1 MTARL
6 LTQVVTR
13 IVNNKE
19 KTGAYGVSILNLPH
33 FDYSEFV
40 RNLKGKKNKQVFFL
54 GFTYEDESSLKGLLP
69 IIANVSYS
77 FSIEDAEESRN
88 SGNEDVFRVLVI
100 KRAEI
105 EKLSSLR
112 WFHEVTVDM
121 VYNQSCQYVLD
132 ELTET
137 NSVINSLIHAL
148 KRRSIRDV
156 LGFERVLEYLQEL
169 MYAPL
174 EDLPNRI
181 KDSYY
186 KLGLLRDNS
195 LDTGNPSTEDL
206 VSRIKR
212 NHRLVER
219 IGNLEQAERQSITN
233 YYANGGGNKSVPRL
247 ILQYYAK
254 KDLQLLSQMEL
265 SEVEECLKAAK
276 KKPVNPP
283 KPKNKTN
290 TINPTSMASQL
301 IFEGNVQQIQD
312 VISQLE
318 QKVDNRS
325 NNGKRERVDI
335 EVDGTKMQIKAEP
348 ITERIA
354 MELTDEADYGGII
367 YADVQSPDEAIAD
380 IDKYEYLPF
389 TENLLDRVWES
400 LRKIGDLVADGES
413 ISQSLKTYLDAR
425 KKINTYRMRLQ
436 DAPMFPVLADKEAFT
451 DYLVAYEKLLISI
464 NNDFSKIWQ
473 IAPSNAKEIV
483 NTIISMDN
491 IFVEGENNFHAMPT
505 PLNPLFLWKYIKLAD
520 EILDSKGVESTE
532 EGSLTDNDKNF
543 IVRKADDIPDPL
555 SVMLLPATV
564 HRSGGE
570 FLPLTG
576 RIGNMPIYSTNKQ
589 INQSESGIDALKQSI
604 IRYLC
609 LYPHAG
615 MMLKISIIDP
625 PSVELM
631 VSMLKKLNNDRE
643 FNISGIDVS
652 IYRTKEATNDWIEI
666 NDNSIND
673 GMLGQVK
680 GKRSLNFRLK
690 IGSKKQVYSRIL
702 ADMKDDQHIMI
713 IFDPNEV
720 KTEIVKND
728 KLIHIHPLC
737 IPKVYK
743 YNPVDEVV
751 EIRPANEGDVF
762 STYGSIVE
770 KLNEHPSS
778 FSHTSS
784 VFNTPIKRD
793 TYDLMLSKA
802 DWLIILDQNLKSWDI
817 SLRVASEK
825 LFYREDD
832 YRSIGIY
839 SKNCKKFIKGY
850 RDAVCKLG
858 NFVPQEKG
866 IANIISSIRL
876 INDDGLLSIVS
887 HGSNRIFDSNHGKG
901 SLGLAI
907 AAIHYLRKYPDAIL
921 VGLDTQLAKE
931 WLSGREDNQLPDLI
945 GIRLEEMVV
954 DIVEVKTYRDNEHA
968 FIIDGDTISGHAV
981 VQSTIL
987 EGLIKEIFGSTERIT
1002 TVSRRE
1008 ILREQVYETLF
1019 QTEMDSYKKHE
1030 RANQLNALFAGEYKI
1045 EVSKQIC
1052 FVDFENGDS
1061 SEKEYKGKDEYAGN
1075 NYLLSIVGSREIQA
1089 IISAVEYVME
1099 VVDNS
1104 CDSETRVVERSEDSE
1119 ELQSEVNS
1127 ANMVEAESE
1136 SSSVDVSH
1144 SEEAMLT
1151 VEEKESEQE
1160 RIAEKERIIE
1170 KCNRLNKVF
1179 KDYGISALPVNPE
1192 LTQEASRFTRFTVE
1206 LKSGETVRALEKSK
1220 ADIGI
1225 QLEANGEILVNHI
1238 RGTKYISVDVPF
1250 VGAGKPIKLV
1260 DHLKMLD
1267 GDKQKL
1273 NIVAGQTPDG
1283 KFEMLD
1289 ISKAPHL
1296 LVAGTTG
1303 SGKTIFLYSI
1313 IVSLLQQFSKDEIEF
1328 LIVDPKQTDF
1338 VFFEDL
1344 PNLYGG
1350 KVITDAEEALEMLN
1364 RINEH
1369 DKEERMKKIRA
1380 CRSRDINSYNEKN
1393 PNNRMKRLVVV
1404 IDEYADLIQTA
1415 EMQGNRKEFE
1425 RSLSMLAQKVRSLG
1439 IHLIIATQRPSAN
1452 IVTGVL
1458 KANIPCRISFRLPAH
1473 TDSQTILDMS
1483 GAENLLG
1490 MGDMLMITESDVKR
1504 MQGLFI
1510 TEEELT
1516 EFAEGYISR

>member
-1 MTARL
+1 M
-6 LTQVVTR
+6 
-13 IVNNKE
+13 
-19 KTGAYGVSILNLPH
+19 
-33 FDYSEFV
+33 
-40 RNLKGKKNKQVFFL
+40 
-54 GFTYEDESSLKGLLP
+54 
-69 IIANVSYS
+69 
-77 FSIEDAEESRN
+77 
-88 SGNEDVFRVLVI
+88 
-100 KRAEI
+100 KR
-105 EKLSSLR
+105 
-112 WFHEVTVDM
+112 M
-121 VYNQSCQYVLD
+121 N
-132 ELTET
+132 
-137 NSVINSLIHAL
+137 
-148 KRRSIRDV
+148 
-156 LGFERVLEYLQEL
+156 
-169 MYAPL
+169 
-174 EDLPNRI
+174 
-181 KDSYY
+181 
-186 KLGLLRDNS
+186 
-195 LDTGNPSTEDL
+195 
-206 VSRIKR
+206 
-212 NHRLVER
+212 
-219 IGNLEQAERQSITN
+219 
-233 YYANGGGNKSVPRL
+233 
-247 ILQYYAK
+247 
-254 KDLQLLSQMEL
+254 
-265 SEVEECLKAAK
+265 
-276 KKPVNPP
+276 
-283 KPKNKTN
+283 
-290 TINPTSMASQL
+290 
-301 IFEGNVQQIQD
+301 
-312 VISQLE
+312 
-318 QKVDNRS
+318 
-325 NNGKRERVDI
+325 
-335 EVDGTKMQIKAEP
+335 
-348 ITERIA
+348 
-354 MELTDEADYGGII
+354 
-367 YADVQSPDEAIAD
+367 
-380 IDKYEYLPF
+380 
-389 TENLLDRVWES
+389 
-400 LRKIGDLVADGES
+400 
-413 ISQSLKTYLDAR
+413 
-425 KKINTYRMRLQ
+425 
-436 DAPMFPVLADKEAFT
+436 
-451 DYLVAYEKLLISI
+451 
-464 NNDFSKIWQ
+464 
-473 IAPSNAKEIV
+473 
-483 NTIISMDN
+483 
-491 IFVEGENNFHAMPT
+491 
-505 PLNPLFLWKYIKLAD
+505 
-520 EILDSKGVESTE
+520 
-532 EGSLTDNDKNF
+532 
-543 IVRKADDIPDPL
+543 
-555 SVMLLPATV
+555 
-564 HRSGGE
+564 
-570 FLPLTG
+570 
-576 RIGNMPIYSTNKQ
+576 
-589 INQSESGIDALKQSI
+589 
-604 IRYLC
+604 RYLLWC
-609 LYPHAG
+609 
-615 MMLKISIIDP
+615 
-625 PSVELM
+625 
-631 VSMLKKLNNDRE
+631 
-643 FNISGIDVS
+643 
-652 IYRTKEATNDWIEI
+652 
-666 NDNSIND
+666 
-673 GMLGQVK
+673 
-680 GKRSLNFRLK
+680 
-690 IGSKKQVYSRIL
+690 VY
-702 ADMKDDQHIMI
+702 
-713 IFDPNEV
+713 
-720 KTEIVKND
+720 VKND
-728 KLIHIHPLC
+728 KLLHIHPLC

-784 VFNTPIKRD
+784 IFNTPIKRD

-817 SLRVASEK
+817 SLRAASEK

-866 IANIISSIRL
+866 IANIISAIRA

-907 AAIHYLRKYPDAIL
+907 AAIHYLRKNPEAIL
-921 VGLDTQLAKE
+921 VGLDTQLAQE
-931 WLSGREDNQLPDLI
+931 WLSGRDDNQLPDLI
-945 GIRLEEMVV
+945 GIRLEEMAV
-954 DIVEVKTYRDNEHA
+954 DIVEVKTYRDNDNA

-981 VQSTIL
+981 AQSTVL
-987 EGLIKEIFGSTERIT
+987 EGLVKEIFGPTERIT

-1030 RANQLNALFAGEYKI
+1030 RANQLNSLFAGEYKI

-1061 SEKEYKGKDEYAGN
+1061 SEKTYKGKDEYAGN
-1075 NYLLSIVGSREIQA
+1075 DYLLNIVGSREIQA
-1089 IISAVEYVME
+1089 IISAVEYVLE
-1099 VVDNS
+1099 VSNS
-1104 CDSETRVVERSEDSE
+1104 AGDSEMRAVGASEHTEQSSSGKQDTSTVEIEGA
-1119 ELQSEVNS
+1119 NS
-1127 ANMVEAESE
+1127 AEAEAHL
-1136 SSSVDVSH
+1136 D
-1144 SEEAMLT
+1144 EAITT
-1151 VEEKESEQE
+1151 VNESENEQEKIAERE
-1160 RIAEKERIIE
+1160 RIVE

-1179 KDYGISALPVNPE
+1179 KDYGISALPVDPE

-1313 IVSLLQQFSKDEIEF
+1313 IVSLLQQFNKDEVEF

-1364 RINEH
+1364 RINEQ
-1369 DKEERMKKIRA
+1369 DKEDRMQKIRA

-1458 KANIPCRISFRLPAH
+1458 KANIPYRISFRLPSH
-1473 TDSQTILDMS
+1473 TDSQTILDMP

-1490 MGDMLMITESDVKR
+1490 MGDMLVVTESDVKR

-1510 TEEELT
+1510 TEQELT
-1516 EFAEGYISR
+1516 EYVEGYVNE

>member
-1 MTARL
+1 
-6 LTQVVTR
+6 
-13 IVNNKE
+13 
-19 KTGAYGVSILNLPH
+19 
-33 FDYSEFV
+33 
-40 RNLKGKKNKQVFFL
+40 
-54 GFTYEDESSLKGLLP
+54 
-69 IIANVSYS
+69 
-77 FSIEDAEESRN
+77 
-88 SGNEDVFRVLVI
+88 
-100 KRAEI
+100 
-105 EKLSSLR
+105 
-112 WFHEVTVDM
+112 
-121 VYNQSCQYVLD
+121 
-132 ELTET
+132 
-137 NSVINSLIHAL
+137 
-148 KRRSIRDV
+148 
-156 LGFERVLEYLQEL
+156 
-169 MYAPL
+169 
-174 EDLPNRI
+174 
-181 KDSYY
+181 
-186 KLGLLRDNS
+186 
-195 LDTGNPSTEDL
+195 
-206 VSRIKR
+206 
-212 NHRLVER
+212 
-219 IGNLEQAERQSITN
+219 
-233 YYANGGGNKSVPRL
+233 
-247 ILQYYAK
+247 
-254 KDLQLLSQMEL
+254 
-265 SEVEECLKAAK
+265 
-276 KKPVNPP
+276 
-283 KPKNKTN
+283 
-290 TINPTSMASQL
+290 
-301 IFEGNVQQIQD
+301 
-312 VISQLE
+312 
-318 QKVDNRS
+318 
-325 NNGKRERVDI
+325 
-335 EVDGTKMQIKAEP
+335 
-348 ITERIA
+348 
-354 MELTDEADYGGII
+354 
-367 YADVQSPDEAIAD
+367 
-380 IDKYEYLPF
+380 
-389 TENLLDRVWES
+389 
-400 LRKIGDLVADGES
+400 
-413 ISQSLKTYLDAR
+413 
-425 KKINTYRMRLQ
+425 
-436 DAPMFPVLADKEAFT
+436 
-451 DYLVAYEKLLISI
+451 
-464 NNDFSKIWQ
+464 
-473 IAPSNAKEIV
+473 
-483 NTIISMDN
+483 
-491 IFVEGENNFHAMPT
+491 
-505 PLNPLFLWKYIKLAD
+505 
-520 EILDSKGVESTE
+520 
-532 EGSLTDNDKNF
+532 
-543 IVRKADDIPDPL
+543 
-555 SVMLLPATV
+555 
-564 HRSGGE
+564 
-570 FLPLTG
+570 
-576 RIGNMPIYSTNKQ
+576 
-589 INQSESGIDALKQSI
+589 
-604 IRYLC
+604 
-609 LYPHAG
+609 
-615 MMLKISIIDP
+615 
-625 PSVELM
+625 
-631 VSMLKKLNNDRE
+631 
-643 FNISGIDVS
+643 
-652 IYRTKEATNDWIEI
+652 
-666 NDNSIND
+666 
-673 GMLGQVK
+673 MLGQVK

-720 KTEIVKND
+720 RTEIVKND
-728 KLIHIHPLC
+728 KLLHIHPLC

-784 VFNTPIKRD
+784 IFNTPIKRD

-817 SLRVASEK
+817 SLRAASEK

-866 IANIISSIRL
+866 IANIISAIRA

-907 AAIHYLRKYPDAIL
+907 AAIHYLRKNPEAIL
-921 VGLDTQLAKE
+921 VGLDTQLAQE
-931 WLSGREDNQLPDLI
+931 WLSGRDDNQLPDLI
-945 GIRLEEMVV
+945 GIRLEEMAV
-954 DIVEVKTYRDNEHA
+954 DIVEVKTYRDNDNA

-981 VQSTIL
+981 AQSTVL
-987 EGLIKEIFGSTERIT
+987 EGLVKEIFGPTERIT

-1030 RANQLNALFAGEYKI
+1030 RANQLNSLFAGEYKI

-1061 SEKEYKGKDEYAGN
+1061 SEKTYKGKDEYAGN
-1075 NYLLSIVGSREIQA
+1075 DYLLNIVGSREIQA
-1089 IISAVEYVME
+1089 IISAVEYVLE
-1099 VVDNS
+1099 VSNS
-1104 CDSETRVVERSEDSE
+1104 AGDSEMRAVGASEHTEQSSSGKQDTSTVEIEGA
-1119 ELQSEVNS
+1119 NS
-1127 ANMVEAESE
+1127 AEAEAHL
-1136 SSSVDVSH
+1136 D
-1144 SEEAMLT
+1144 EAITT
-1151 VEEKESEQE
+1151 VNESENEQEKIAERE
-1160 RIAEKERIIE
+1160 RIVE

-1179 KDYGISALPVNPE
+1179 KDYGISALPVDPE

-1250 VGAGKPIKLV
+1250 VGAGKSIKLV

-1313 IVSLLQQFSKDEIEF
+1313 IVSLLQQFNKDEVEF

-1364 RINEH
+1364 RINEQ
-1369 DKEERMKKIRA
+1369 DKEDRMQKIRA

-1458 KANIPCRISFRLPAH
+1458 KANIPYRISFRLPSH
-1473 TDSQTILDMS
+1473 TDSQTILDMP

-1490 MGDMLMITESDVKR
+1490 MGDMLVVTESDVKR

-1510 TEEELT
+1510 TEQELT
-1516 EFAEGYISR
+1516 EYVEGYVNE

>member
-1 MTARL
+1 
-6 LTQVVTR
+6 
-13 IVNNKE
+13 
-19 KTGAYGVSILNLPH
+19 
-33 FDYSEFV
+33 
-40 RNLKGKKNKQVFFL
+40 
-54 GFTYEDESSLKGLLP
+54 
-69 IIANVSYS
+69 
-77 FSIEDAEESRN
+77 
-88 SGNEDVFRVLVI
+88 
-100 KRAEI
+100 
-105 EKLSSLR
+105 
-112 WFHEVTVDM
+112 
-121 VYNQSCQYVLD
+121 
-132 ELTET
+132 
-137 NSVINSLIHAL
+137 
-148 KRRSIRDV
+148 
-156 LGFERVLEYLQEL
+156 
-169 MYAPL
+169 
-174 EDLPNRI
+174 
-181 KDSYY
+181 
-186 KLGLLRDNS
+186 
-195 LDTGNPSTEDL
+195 
-206 VSRIKR
+206 
-212 NHRLVER
+212 
-219 IGNLEQAERQSITN
+219 
-233 YYANGGGNKSVPRL
+233 
-247 ILQYYAK
+247 
-254 KDLQLLSQMEL
+254 
-265 SEVEECLKAAK
+265 
-276 KKPVNPP
+276 
-283 KPKNKTN
+283 
-290 TINPTSMASQL
+290 
-301 IFEGNVQQIQD
+301 
-312 VISQLE
+312 
-318 QKVDNRS
+318 
-325 NNGKRERVDI
+325 
-335 EVDGTKMQIKAEP
+335 
-348 ITERIA
+348 
-354 MELTDEADYGGII
+354 
-367 YADVQSPDEAIAD
+367 
-380 IDKYEYLPF
+380 
-389 TENLLDRVWES
+389 
-400 LRKIGDLVADGES
+400 
-413 ISQSLKTYLDAR
+413 
-425 KKINTYRMRLQ
+425 
-436 DAPMFPVLADKEAFT
+436 
-451 DYLVAYEKLLISI
+451 
-464 NNDFSKIWQ
+464 
-473 IAPSNAKEIV
+473 
-483 NTIISMDN
+483 
-491 IFVEGENNFHAMPT
+491 
-505 PLNPLFLWKYIKLAD
+505 
-520 EILDSKGVESTE
+520 
-532 EGSLTDNDKNF
+532 
-543 IVRKADDIPDPL
+543 
-555 SVMLLPATV
+555 MLLPATV

-576 RIGNMPIYSTNKQ
+576 RIGNIPIYSTNKQ
-589 INQSESGIDALKQSI
+589 IDQSESGIDALKQSI
-604 IRYLC
+604 TRYLC

-666 NDNSIND
+666 NDDSIND

-720 KTEIVKND
+720 RTEIVKND
-728 KLIHIHPLC
+728 KLLHIHPLC

-784 VFNTPIKRD
+784 IFNTPIKRD

-817 SLRVASEK
+817 SLRAASEK

-866 IANIISSIRL
+866 IANIISAIRA

-907 AAIHYLRKYPDAIL
+907 AAIHYLRKNPEAIL
-921 VGLDTQLAKE
+921 VGLDTQLAQE
-931 WLSGREDNQLPDLI
+931 WLSGRDDNQLPDLI
-945 GIRLEEMVV
+945 GIRLEEMAV
-954 DIVEVKTYRDNEHA
+954 DIVEVKTYRDNDNA

-981 VQSTIL
+981 AQSTVL
-987 EGLIKEIFGSTERIT
+987 EGLVKEIFGPTERIT

-1030 RANQLNALFAGEYKI
+1030 RANQLNSLFAGEYKI

-1061 SEKEYKGKDEYAGN
+1061 SEKTYKGKDEYAGN
-1075 NYLLSIVGSREIQA
+1075 DYLLNIVGSREIQA
-1089 IISAVEYVME
+1089 IISAVEYVLE
-1099 VVDNS
+1099 VSNS
-1104 CDSETRVVERSEDSE
+1104 AGDSEMRAVGASEHTEQSSSGKQDTSTVEIEGA
-1119 ELQSEVNS
+1119 NS
-1127 ANMVEAESE
+1127 AEAEAHL
-1136 SSSVDVSH
+1136 D
-1144 SEEAMLT
+1144 EAITT
-1151 VEEKESEQE
+1151 VNESENEQEKIAERE
-1160 RIAEKERIIE
+1160 RIVE

-1179 KDYGISALPVNPE
+1179 KDYGISALPVDPE

-1313 IVSLLQQFSKDEIEF
+1313 IVSLLQQFNKDEVEF

-1364 RINEH
+1364 RINEQ
-1369 DKEERMKKIRA
+1369 DKEDRMQKIRA

-1458 KANIPCRISFRLPAH
+1458 KANIPYRISFRLPSH
-1473 TDSQTILDMS
+1473 TDSQTILDMP

-1490 MGDMLMITESDVKR
+1490 MGDMLVVTESDVKR

-1510 TEEELT
+1510 TEQELT
-1516 EFAEGYISR
+1516 EYVEGYVNE

>member
-1 MTARL
+1 MIL
-6 LTQVVTR
+6 L
-13 IVNNKE
+13 
-19 KTGAYGVSILNLPH
+19 
-33 FDYSEFV
+33 
-40 RNLKGKKNKQVFFL
+40 VF
-54 GFTYEDESSLKGLLP
+54 
-69 IIANVSYS
+69 
-77 FSIEDAEESRN
+77 
-88 SGNEDVFRVLVI
+88 
-100 KRAEI
+100 
-105 EKLSSLR
+105 
-112 WFHEVTVDM
+112 
-121 VYNQSCQYVLD
+121 
-132 ELTET
+132 
-137 NSVINSLIHAL
+137 
-148 KRRSIRDV
+148 
-156 LGFERVLEYLQEL
+156 
-169 MYAPL
+169 
-174 EDLPNRI
+174 
-181 KDSYY
+181 YY
-186 KLGLLRDNS
+186 H
-195 LDTGNPSTEDL
+195 P
-206 VSRIKR
+206 
-212 NHRLVER
+212 
-219 IGNLEQAERQSITN
+219 
-233 YYANGGGNKSVPRL
+233 Y
-247 ILQYYAK
+247 
-254 KDLQLLSQMEL
+254 
-265 SEVEECLKAAK
+265 
-276 KKPVNPP
+276 
-283 KPKNKTN
+283 
-290 TINPTSMASQL
+290 
-301 IFEGNVQQIQD
+301 
-312 VISQLE
+312 
-318 QKVDNRS
+318 
-325 NNGKRERVDI
+325 
-335 EVDGTKMQIKAEP
+335 
-348 ITERIA
+348 
-354 MELTDEADYGGII
+354 
-367 YADVQSPDEAIAD
+367 
-380 IDKYEYLPF
+380 
-389 TENLLDRVWES
+389 
-400 LRKIGDLVADGES
+400 
-413 ISQSLKTYLDAR
+413 QSLA
-425 KKINTYRMRLQ
+425 
-436 DAPMFPVLADKEAFT
+436 
-451 DYLVAYEKLLISI
+451 
-464 NNDFSKIWQ
+464 
-473 IAPSNAKEIV
+473 
-483 NTIISMDN
+483 
-491 IFVEGENNFHAMPT
+491 
-505 PLNPLFLWKYIKLAD
+505 
-520 EILDSKGVESTE
+520 
-532 EGSLTDNDKNF
+532 
-543 IVRKADDIPDPL
+543 
-555 SVMLLPATV
+555 
-564 HRSGGE
+564 
-570 FLPLTG
+570 
-576 RIGNMPIYSTNKQ
+576 
-589 INQSESGIDALKQSI
+589 
-604 IRYLC
+604 
-609 LYPHAG
+609 
-615 MMLKISIIDP
+615 
-625 PSVELM
+625 
-631 VSMLKKLNNDRE
+631 NDRE

-666 NDNSIND
+666 NDDSIND

-720 KTEIVKND
+720 RTEIVKND
-728 KLIHIHPLC
+728 KLLHIHPLC

-784 VFNTPIKRD
+784 IFNTPIKRD

-817 SLRVASEK
+817 SLRAASEK

-866 IANIISSIRL
+866 IANIISAIRA

-907 AAIHYLRKYPDAIL
+907 AAIHYLRKNPEAIL
-921 VGLDTQLAKE
+921 VGLDTQLAQE
-931 WLSGREDNQLPDLI
+931 WLSGRDDNQLPDLI
-945 GIRLEEMVV
+945 GIRLEEMAV
-954 DIVEVKTYRDNEHA
+954 DIVEVKTYRDNDNA

-981 VQSTIL
+981 AQSTVL
-987 EGLIKEIFGSTERIT
+987 EGLVKEIFGPTERIT

-1030 RANQLNALFAGEYKI
+1030 RANQLNSLFAGEYKI

-1061 SEKEYKGKDEYAGN
+1061 SEKTYKGKDEYAGN
-1075 NYLLSIVGSREIQA
+1075 DYLLNIVGSREIQA
-1089 IISAVEYVME
+1089 IISAVEYVLE
-1099 VVDNS
+1099 VSNS
-1104 CDSETRVVERSEDSE
+1104 AGDSEMRAVGASEHTEQSSSGKQDTSTVEIEGA
-1119 ELQSEVNS
+1119 NS
-1127 ANMVEAESE
+1127 AEAEAHL
-1136 SSSVDVSH
+1136 D
-1144 SEEAMLT
+1144 EAITT
-1151 VEEKESEQE
+1151 VNESENEQEKIAERE
-1160 RIAEKERIIE
+1160 RIVE

-1179 KDYGISALPVNPE
+1179 KDYGISALPVDPE

-1313 IVSLLQQFSKDEIEF
+1313 IVSLLQQFNKDEVEF

-1364 RINEH
+1364 RINEQ
-1369 DKEERMKKIRA
+1369 DKEDRMQKIRA

-1458 KANIPCRISFRLPAH
+1458 KANIPYRISFRLPSH
-1473 TDSQTILDMS
+1473 TDSQTILDMP

-1490 MGDMLMITESDVKR
+1490 MGDMLVVTESDVKR

-1510 TEEELT
+1510 TEQELT
-1516 EFAEGYISR
+1516 EYVEGYVNE

>member
-1 MTARL
+1 M
-6 LTQVVTR
+6 
-13 IVNNKE
+13 
-19 KTGAYGVSILNLPH
+19 
-33 FDYSEFV
+33 
-40 RNLKGKKNKQVFFL
+40 FL
-54 GFTYEDESSLKGLLP
+54 F
-69 IIANVSYS
+69 
-77 FSIEDAEESRN
+77 
-88 SGNEDVFRVLVI
+88 
-100 KRAEI
+100 
-105 EKLSSLR
+105 
-112 WFHEVTVDM
+112 
-121 VYNQSCQYVLD
+121 
-132 ELTET
+132 
-137 NSVINSLIHAL
+137 
-148 KRRSIRDV
+148 
-156 LGFERVLEYLQEL
+156 
-169 MYAPL
+169 
-174 EDLPNRI
+174 
-181 KDSYY
+181 
-186 KLGLLRDNS
+186 
-195 LDTGNPSTEDL
+195 
-206 VSRIKR
+206 
-212 NHRLVER
+212 
-219 IGNLEQAERQSITN
+219 
-233 YYANGGGNKSVPRL
+233 
-247 ILQYYAK
+247 
-254 KDLQLLSQMEL
+254 
-265 SEVEECLKAAK
+265 
-276 KKPVNPP
+276 
-283 KPKNKTN
+283 
-290 TINPTSMASQL
+290 
-301 IFEGNVQQIQD
+301 
-312 VISQLE
+312 
-318 QKVDNRS
+318 
-325 NNGKRERVDI
+325 
-335 EVDGTKMQIKAEP
+335 
-348 ITERIA
+348 
-354 MELTDEADYGGII
+354 
-367 YADVQSPDEAIAD
+367 
-380 IDKYEYLPF
+380 
-389 TENLLDRVWES
+389 
-400 LRKIGDLVADGES
+400 
-413 ISQSLKTYLDAR
+413 
-425 KKINTYRMRLQ
+425 
-436 DAPMFPVLADKEAFT
+436 
-451 DYLVAYEKLLISI
+451 
-464 NNDFSKIWQ
+464 
-473 IAPSNAKEIV
+473 
-483 NTIISMDN
+483 
-491 IFVEGENNFHAMPT
+491 
-505 PLNPLFLWKYIKLAD
+505 
-520 EILDSKGVESTE
+520 
-532 EGSLTDNDKNF
+532 
-543 IVRKADDIPDPL
+543 
-555 SVMLLPATV
+555 
-564 HRSGGE
+564 
-570 FLPLTG
+570 
-576 RIGNMPIYSTNKQ
+576 
-589 INQSESGIDALKQSI
+589 
-604 IRYLC
+604 
-609 LYPHAG
+609 
-615 MMLKISIIDP
+615 
-625 PSVELM
+625 
-631 VSMLKKLNNDRE
+631 
-643 FNISGIDVS
+643 
-652 IYRTKEATNDWIEI
+652 TNDWIEI
-666 NDNSIND
+666 NDDSIND

-720 KTEIVKND
+720 RTEIVKND
-728 KLIHIHPLC
+728 KLLHIHPLC

-784 VFNTPIKRD
+784 IFNTPIKRD

-817 SLRVASEK
+817 SLRAASEK

-866 IANIISSIRL
+866 IANIISAIRA

-907 AAIHYLRKYPDAIL
+907 AAIHYLRKNPEAIL
-921 VGLDTQLAKE
+921 VGLDTQLAQE
-931 WLSGREDNQLPDLI
+931 WLSGRDDNQLPDLI
-945 GIRLEEMVV
+945 GIRLEEMAV
-954 DIVEVKTYRDNEHA
+954 DIVEVKTYRDNDNA

-981 VQSTIL
+981 AQSTVL
-987 EGLIKEIFGSTERIT
+987 EGLVKEIFGPTERIT

-1030 RANQLNALFAGEYKI
+1030 RANQLNSLFAGEYKI

-1061 SEKEYKGKDEYAGN
+1061 SEKTYKGKDEYAGN
-1075 NYLLSIVGSREIQA
+1075 DYLLNIVGSREIQA
-1089 IISAVEYVME
+1089 IISAVEYVLE
-1099 VVDNS
+1099 VSNS
-1104 CDSETRVVERSEDSE
+1104 AGDSEMRAVGASEHTEQSSSGKQDTSTVEIEGA
-1119 ELQSEVNS
+1119 NS
-1127 ANMVEAESE
+1127 AEAEAHL
-1136 SSSVDVSH
+1136 D
-1144 SEEAMLT
+1144 EAITT
-1151 VEEKESEQE
+1151 VNESENEQEKIAERE
-1160 RIAEKERIIE
+1160 RIVE

-1179 KDYGISALPVNPE
+1179 KDYGISALPVDPE

-1313 IVSLLQQFSKDEIEF
+1313 IVSLLQQFNKDEVEF

-1364 RINEH
+1364 RINEQ
-1369 DKEERMKKIRA
+1369 DKEDRMQKIRA

-1458 KANIPCRISFRLPAH
+1458 KANIPYRISFRLPSH
-1473 TDSQTILDMS
+1473 TDSQTILDMP

-1490 MGDMLMITESDVKR
+1490 MGDMLVVTESDVKR

-1510 TEEELT
+1510 TEQELT
-1516 EFAEGYISR
+1516 EYVEGYVNE

>member
-1 MTARL
+1 MAARL

-19 KTGAYGVSILNLPH
+19 KAGAYGVSILNLPH
-33 FDYSEFV
+33 FDYAEFV
-40 RNLKGKKNKQVFFL
+40 KNLKGDKGKQVFFL
-54 GFTYEDESSLKGLLP
+54 GFTYEDENSLKGILP
-69 IIANVSYS
+69 IIENVSYS

-88 SGNEDVFRVLVI
+88 SGNEDIFRVLVI

-121 VYNQSCQYVLD
+121 VYDQSCQYVMD
-132 ELTET
+132 ELQET

-148 KRRSIRDV
+148 KRKSIRDV

-174 EDLPNRI
+174 EDLPNKI

-186 KLGLLRDNS
+186 KLGLLRDNA
-195 LDTGNPSTEDL
+195 LDAGNPSTEDI
-206 VSRIKR
+206 VSRIKK

-233 YYANGGGNKSVPRL
+233 YYANGEGNKSVPRL

-254 KDLQLLSQMEL
+254 KDLQLLNQMEL
-265 SEVEECLKAAK
+265 SQVEECLKAAK
-276 KKPVNPP
+276 KKPGNPP

-290 TINPTSMASQL
+290 TINPTSMASQM
-301 IFEGNVQQIQD
+301 IFEGNAQQIHD
-312 VISQLE
+312 VLAQLE

-325 NNGKRERVDI
+325 NNEKRERVDI

-348 ITERIA
+348 VTERIA
-354 MELTDEADYGGII
+354 TELTDETDYGGII

-413 ISQSLKTYLDAR
+413 ISQALRNYLDAR
-425 KKINTYRMRLQ
+425 KKINKYRLRLQ

-451 DYLVAYEKLLISI
+451 EYLVAYEKLLISI
-464 NNDFSKIWQ
+464 NSDFSKIWQ

-491 IFVEGENNFHAMPT
+491 VFVEGENNFHAMPT

-532 EGSLTDNDKNF
+532 EGSLSDNDKNF
-543 IVRKADDIPDPL
+543 IIRKADDIPDPL

-576 RIGNMPIYSTNKQ
+576 RIGNIPIYSTNKQ

-604 IRYLC
+604 TRYLC

-666 NDNSIND
+666 NDDSIND

-702 ADMKDDQHIMI
+702 SDMKDDQHIMI

-720 KTEIVKND
+720 RTEVVKND

-784 VFNTPIKRD
+784 IFNTPIKRD
-793 TYDLMLSKA
+793 TYDLMLNKA

-817 SLRVASEK
+817 SLRAASEK
-825 LFYREDD
+825 LFYREDE

-866 IANIISSIRL
+866 IANIISAIRS

-887 HGSNRIFDSNHGKG
+887 HSSNRIFDANHGKG

-921 VGLDTQLAKE
+921 VGLDTQLAQE

-945 GIRLEEMVV
+945 GIRLEEMAV
-954 DIVEVKTYRDNEHA
+954 DIVEVKTYRDNDNA

-981 VQSTIL
+981 VQSTVL
-987 EGLIKEIFGSTERIT
+987 EGLIKEIFGSAERIT

-1030 RANQLNALFAGEYKI
+1030 RTNQLNALFAGEYKI

-1061 SEKEYKGKDEYAGN
+1061 RERTYKGKDEYAGN
-1075 NYLLSIVGSREIQA
+1075 DYLLNIVGSREIQA
-1089 IISAVEYVME
+1089 IISAVEYVLE
-1099 VVDNS
+1099 VTNNS
-1104 CDSETRVVERSEDSE
+1104 SDSEIRDVEQSDHTEQIPAE
-1119 ELQSEVNS
+1119 EQGASTF
-1127 ANMVEAESE
+1127 EAESG
-1136 SSSVDVSH
+1136 SSSEVAVHLD
-1144 SEEAMLT
+1144 EAIMT
-1151 VEEKESEQE
+1151 VNEQE
-1160 RIAEKERIIE
+1160 KIAEKERIVE

-1250 VGAGKPIKLV
+1250 AGADKPIKLV
-1260 DHLKMLD
+1260 DHLDMLD

-1273 NIVAGQTPDG
+1273 NVVAGQTPDG

-1313 IVSLLQQFSKDEIEF
+1313 IVSLLQQFNKDEIEF

-1364 RINEH
+1364 RINEQ
-1369 DKEERMKKIRA
+1369 DKEERMQKIRA

-1393 PNNRMKRLVVV
+1393 PNNRMKRLVVI

-1458 KANIPCRISFRLPAH
+1458 KANSPYRISFRLPSH

-1490 MGDMLMITESDVKR
+1490 MGDMLMVTESDVKR

-1516 EFAEGYISR
+1516 EFAEGYMNR

>member
-1 MTARL
+1 
-6 LTQVVTR
+6 
-13 IVNNKE
+13 
-19 KTGAYGVSILNLPH
+19 
-33 FDYSEFV
+33 
-40 RNLKGKKNKQVFFL
+40 
-54 GFTYEDESSLKGLLP
+54 
-69 IIANVSYS
+69 
-77 FSIEDAEESRN
+77 
-88 SGNEDVFRVLVI
+88 
-100 KRAEI
+100 
-105 EKLSSLR
+105 
-112 WFHEVTVDM
+112 
-121 VYNQSCQYVLD
+121 
-132 ELTET
+132 
-137 NSVINSLIHAL
+137 
-148 KRRSIRDV
+148 
-156 LGFERVLEYLQEL
+156 
-169 MYAPL
+169 
-174 EDLPNRI
+174 
-181 KDSYY
+181 
-186 KLGLLRDNS
+186 
-195 LDTGNPSTEDL
+195 
-206 VSRIKR
+206 
-212 NHRLVER
+212 
-219 IGNLEQAERQSITN
+219 
-233 YYANGGGNKSVPRL
+233 
-247 ILQYYAK
+247 
-254 KDLQLLSQMEL
+254 
-265 SEVEECLKAAK
+265 
-276 KKPVNPP
+276 
-283 KPKNKTN
+283 
-290 TINPTSMASQL
+290 
-301 IFEGNVQQIQD
+301 
-312 VISQLE
+312 
-318 QKVDNRS
+318 
-325 NNGKRERVDI
+325 
-335 EVDGTKMQIKAEP
+335 
-348 ITERIA
+348 
-354 MELTDEADYGGII
+354 
-367 YADVQSPDEAIAD
+367 
-380 IDKYEYLPF
+380 
-389 TENLLDRVWES
+389 
-400 LRKIGDLVADGES
+400 
-413 ISQSLKTYLDAR
+413 
-425 KKINTYRMRLQ
+425 
-436 DAPMFPVLADKEAFT
+436 
-451 DYLVAYEKLLISI
+451 
-464 NNDFSKIWQ
+464 
-473 IAPSNAKEIV
+473 
-483 NTIISMDN
+483 
-491 IFVEGENNFHAMPT
+491 
-505 PLNPLFLWKYIKLAD
+505 
-520 EILDSKGVESTE
+520 
-532 EGSLTDNDKNF
+532 
-543 IVRKADDIPDPL
+543 
-555 SVMLLPATV
+555 
-564 HRSGGE
+564 
-570 FLPLTG
+570 
-576 RIGNMPIYSTNKQ
+576 
-589 INQSESGIDALKQSI
+589 
-604 IRYLC
+604 
-609 LYPHAG
+609 
-615 MMLKISIIDP
+615 
-625 PSVELM
+625 
-631 VSMLKKLNNDRE
+631 
-643 FNISGIDVS
+643 
-652 IYRTKEATNDWIEI
+652 
-666 NDNSIND
+666 
-673 GMLGQVK
+673 MLGQVK

-720 KTEIVKND
+720 RTEIVKND
-728 KLIHIHPLC
+728 KLLHIHPLC

-784 VFNTPIKRD
+784 IFNTPIKRD

-817 SLRVASEK
+817 SLRAASEK

-866 IANIISSIRL
+866 IANIISAIRA

-907 AAIHYLRKYPDAIL
+907 AAIHYLRKNPEAIL
-921 VGLDTQLAKE
+921 VGLDTQLAQE
-931 WLSGREDNQLPDLI
+931 WLSGRDDNQLPDLI
-945 GIRLEEMVV
+945 GIRLEEMAV
-954 DIVEVKTYRDNEHA
+954 DIVEVKTYRDNDNA

-981 VQSTIL
+981 AQSTVL
-987 EGLIKEIFGSTERIT
+987 EGLVKEIFGPTERIT

-1030 RANQLNALFAGEYKI
+1030 RANQLNSLFAGEYKI

-1061 SEKEYKGKDEYAGN
+1061 SEKTYKGKDEYAGN
-1075 NYLLSIVGSREIQA
+1075 DYLLNIVGSREIQA
-1089 IISAVEYVME
+1089 IISAVEYVLE
-1099 VVDNS
+1099 VSNS
-1104 CDSETRVVERSEDSE
+1104 AGDSEMRAVGASEHTEQSSSGKQDTSTVEIEGA
-1119 ELQSEVNS
+1119 NS
-1127 ANMVEAESE
+1127 AEAEAHL
-1136 SSSVDVSH
+1136 D
-1144 SEEAMLT
+1144 EAITT
-1151 VEEKESEQE
+1151 VNESENEQEKIAERE
-1160 RIAEKERIIE
+1160 RIVE

-1179 KDYGISALPVNPE
+1179 KDYGISALPVDPE

-1313 IVSLLQQFSKDEIEF
+1313 IVSLLQQFNKDEVEF

-1364 RINEH
+1364 RINEQ
-1369 DKEERMKKIRA
+1369 DKEDRMQKIRA

-1458 KANIPCRISFRLPAH
+1458 KANIPYRISFRLPSH
-1473 TDSQTILDMS
+1473 TDSQTILDMP

-1490 MGDMLMITESDVKR
+1490 MGDMLVVTESDVKR

-1510 TEEELT
+1510 TEQELT
-1516 EFAEGYISR
+1516 EYVEGYVNE